1 MPCVVLRAVRDVR
14 YCDGMTRNRPSLL
27 LTLCVALG
35 LFAGFAT
42 RAQAQYGD
50 PEYELTP
57 YGYRDHTGFF
67 SHIDIGLGWT
77 SAKAEYLGSDVEN
90 RGLGSAWHVAIG
102 GSVMP
107 RLAVHFSAFGF
118 DTFGGDLLIDGKK
131 QRGTDGGVTSS
142 ALGAGVTYY
151 LPLNLYFSGAL
162 GVAFPA
168 VVNAAGD
175 GKSLE
180 PGLAARAALGYEWWV
195 GAYWG
200 LGIAGQLQYLRAKD
214 DDFAREPT
222 WQTLVF
228 GPAFTATSN

>member
-1 MPCVVLRAVRDVR
+1 M
-14 YCDGMTRNRPSLL
+14 NRHASTIL
-27 LTLCVALG
+27 VALCAALLSSALG
-35 LFAGFAT
+35 SA
-42 RAQAQYGD
+42 RAHAQVYAD

-77 SAKAEYLGSDVEN
+77 SAKADYGGIELEN
-90 RGLGSAWHVAIG
+90 RGLGSAWHLGIG

-118 DTFGGDLLIDGKK
+118 DTFGGDLLVEGEKVK
-131 QRGTDGGVTSS
+131 GQDGGVTST

-151 LPLNLYFSGAL
+151 LPMNLYFSGAV
-162 GVAFPA
+162 GVAFSA
-168 VVNAAGD
+168 LIDGAGD
-175 GKSLE
+175 GITLK
-180 PGLAARAALGYEWWV
+180 PGLAARAAVGYEWWI

-200 LGIAGQLQYLRAKD
+200 LGIAGQLQYLRATD
-214 DDFAREPT
+214 DDGPDEPV
-222 WQTLVF
+222 WQGLVF